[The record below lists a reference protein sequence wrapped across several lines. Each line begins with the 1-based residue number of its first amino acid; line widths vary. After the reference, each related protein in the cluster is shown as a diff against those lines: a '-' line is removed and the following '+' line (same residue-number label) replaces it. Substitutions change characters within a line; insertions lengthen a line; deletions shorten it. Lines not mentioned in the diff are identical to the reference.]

1 MSNVIEIKNIKQSI
15 TDSGLDV
22 IYEICVNNNFFSIN
36 YQISGAWGIIKWL
49 SIAIVL

>member
-22 IYEICVNNNFFSIN
+22 IYEICVNNNFFQSTIR
-36 YQISGAWGIIKWL
+36 SLEHGG
-49 SIAIVL
+49 